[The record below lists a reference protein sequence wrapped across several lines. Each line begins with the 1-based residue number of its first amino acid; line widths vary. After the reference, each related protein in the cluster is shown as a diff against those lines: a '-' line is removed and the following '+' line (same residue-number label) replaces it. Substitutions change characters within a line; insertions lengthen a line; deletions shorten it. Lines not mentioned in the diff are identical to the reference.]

1 MSPVAA
7 QSCRSGVSA
16 VRSLTRV
23 NRTWCGQPNLVEN
36 NPTRTLPFSKKRRT
50 VRSRRGSAD
59 LVKKR
64 VSARGL
70 MDAAVVHNES
80 GPLDRLKEIT
90 HAIMKSTR
98 LLSRRQS

>member
-7 QSCRSGVSA
+7 QSCRSGMSA
-16 VRSLTRV
+16 VRSLTGV

-36 NPTRTLPFSKKRRT
+36 DPTRTLPFSKKRRT

-70 MDAAVVHNES
+70 MDAALS
-80 GPLDRLKEIT
+80 IT
-90 HAIMKSTR
+90 NPAPWID
-98 LLSRRQS
+98 